1 MKQINRQEN
10 QKIEWTIGQH
20 INDFAHKL
28 VNLANKDWKQV
39 IGTFNGIDLVVNPDS
54 TVNDILQYFKQESKK
69 IAEEYRKSPEGIKAA
84 QESEQKRQNMQK
96 KVDQLIE
103 ELDNF
108 NFSNYESILDWI
120 CNFQKVSD
128 YTWVSFDKSQVI
140 SKFKNQ
146 GFDIGVNTENDFNGE
161 DAENFAK
168 YLVGQAL
175 DGIKHVGA
183 PHPIIN
189 KFVKDWKQK
198 FWKEQQAKG
207 EKIEELKGKL

>member
-108 NFSNYESILDWI
+108 NFSNYESILD
-120 CNFQKVSD
+120 
-128 YTWVSFDKSQVI
+128 
-140 SKFKNQ
+140 
-146 GFDIGVNTENDFNGE
+146 
-161 DAENFAK
+161 
-168 YLVGQAL
+168 
-175 DGIKHVGA
+175 
-183 PHPIIN
+183 
-189 KFVKDWKQK
+189 
-198 FWKEQQAKG
+198 
-207 EKIEELKGKL
+207 